1 MDSLAHCAGYCP
13 RHGGPV
19 MPLVLRNCDP
29 PADAL
34 QHGIEA
40 AHAVLAAA
48 GITPEHAWQNSGFY
62 VPWTNATEMR
72 AWYWAEDAAIRA
84 VFGAW
89 RNAPMAVAMEWEE
102 KQCES

>member
-1 MDSLAHCAGYCP
+1 
-13 RHGGPV
+13 

-72 AWYWAEDAAIRA
+72 AWYRAEDAAIRA